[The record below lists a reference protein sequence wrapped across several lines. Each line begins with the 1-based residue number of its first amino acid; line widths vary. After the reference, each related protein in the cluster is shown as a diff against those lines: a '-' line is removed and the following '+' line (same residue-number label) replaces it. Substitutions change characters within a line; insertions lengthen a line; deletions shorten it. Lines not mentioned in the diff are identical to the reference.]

1 MKQKGETHGRVDYEC
16 IKLWI
21 SYCGEYLSVDSIG
34 DKIRLSDRKYS
45 WADNRIEKRLTRR

>member
-1 MKQKGETHGRVDYEC
+1 MKLKGETHGRVDYEC

-45 WADNRIEKRLTRR
+45 